1 MLFFF
6 GIIAGLSKDTYF
18 LMNYM
23 TTLREGI
30 STIVNINPHGL
41 LQIFLPILVFEAG
54 FSLDWHIFRKELSQI
69 MLLAFPCV
77 LINAL
82 IMMVC
87 VKFVLQYEDDYYTW
101 TGAWMFG
108 SIVSCTDPIAVV
120 ALLKELGASKKF
132 NSIIEGESL
141 FNDAVGMI
149 LYQIGTAIYKGSTNP
164 LSIAIMF
171 ISLTGGG
178 LVLGVLIGAIAAYFI
193 KRMFN
198 DDMLVVNIT
207 FICGFIAFFIA
218 ESYLTEEKGIMVS
231 GIMTLVCLGCFM
243 AAFGKSRISPET
255 EEAVHSFW
263 HFLVYAAE
271 TIIFFLAGAIVG
283 GKVIKDEMG
292 YIRYIDYIKL
302 IFIYIFMNIARFI
315 SLSIFYKFIVSWGYG
330 LTGKEFFVL
339 CYGGLRG
346 AVGISFAMIAAN
358 NFELPPCLRDIFLF
372 DMAGCAVLTLLINS
386 PTCGIIIDYL
396 GILNEKTIKIKVF
409 SQFIEGFV
417 EKSDDQVAELKAHRY
432 LQLANWDMV
441 KNYAGFDEFGKYVQ
455 ELNHQVLQDESVQP
469 SKETEM
475 NLLPTS
481 EHYQIET
488 QLINKYDPLIIET
501 RSRYLT
507 CLKGLYSELYEQHQI
522 TGDTLL
528 LLQESASWDIDNVR
542 EKLNSWQMIYY
553 SFYGKSRIKYWFDK
567 KDIPIVGGIIKSN
580 LFSHLAHQYDVVS
593 AYIDAHEKAEEVSKE
608 FQLDQNFVKIIRE
621 ESIENKLKAQ
631 EYLYTFLD
639 SSFPEISRLLQTKK
653 ASQNILEYQKHHL
666 NECFAHGQ
674 LEEKEYSKMKEM
686 IFSNILRVEKMEP
699 NWEPVSLKEYFQSIP
714 FFQYITEMQ
723 LDKLLSEST
732 ERTFSQ
738 GDVMTQQGNK
748 AEYIYVIIR
757 GGITEQVEYSYPS
770 YTSLAGAGTICTLHQ
785 IILSQNSYLSTITAS
800 CQVIARQ
807 FPLSCFHKLLS
818 QTPDLELFIWRE
830 CLFAF
835 QKIYSS
841 EFGELSALSRDS
853 MLELSAQS
861 IFRRYSPL
869 QIIDFTAGGIFLQG
883 VAKIYCPEKMQA
895 LIENSQ
901 GKDKDEQNKVILQ
914 LQAMEA
920 QRNFTKICYIP
931 PQPSQTQQFLLVALN
946 DVVALHFNVV
956 DDFYEILDKD
966 KNQKIKYSF
975 IGERSSF
982 RKSKAGQQQQ
992 QSLQLPEI
1000 TVNKLSL
1007 IHI

>member
-686 IFSNILRVEKMEP
+686 IFSNILRVEKNGAKLGTCFSKRILP
-699 NWEPVSLKEYFQSIP
+699 KYTLFPIHNRNVTGQTALRINRTYFQLRRCHDSIRKQSRIHLRDNPWRYNRTSRILIPKLYLPSRCRNNLHSSLNNP
-714 FFQYITEMQ
+714 FI
-723 LDKLLSEST
+723 KLLSFNNYGQLLS
-732 ERTFSQ
+732 
-738 GDVMTQQGNK
+738 
-748 AEYIYVIIR
+748 
-757 GGITEQVEYSYPS
+757 YS
-770 YTSLAGAGTICTLHQ
+770 SLIP
-785 IILSQNSYLSTITAS
+785 IILLPQTLEPNS
-800 CQVIARQ
+800 
-807 FPLSCFHKLLS
+807 
-818 QTPDLELFIWRE
+818 
-830 CLFAF
+830 
-835 QKIYSS
+835 
-841 EFGELSALSRDS
+841 
-853 MLELSAQS
+853 
-861 IFRRYSPL
+861 
-869 QIIDFTAGGIFLQG
+869 
-883 VAKIYCPEKMQA
+883 
-895 LIENSQ
+895 
-901 GKDKDEQNKVILQ
+901 
-914 LQAMEA
+914 
-920 QRNFTKICYIP
+920 
-931 PQPSQTQQFLLVALN
+931 
-946 DVVALHFNVV
+946 
-956 DDFYEILDKD
+956 
-966 KNQKIKYSF
+966 
-975 IGERSSF
+975 
-982 RKSKAGQQQQ
+982 
-992 QSLQLPEI
+992 
-1000 TVNKLSL
+1000 
-1007 IHI
+1007 